1 MGCGGKPYRS
11 WAESATDYVGLDV
24 CPGAAVDIVIEP
36 GQPWPVEAGSFD
48 AVVCTQVLEHVAD
61 LQKTLAEIDRALRP
75 RGLLIVT
82 VPFAYNVHGEWDY
95 RRWSVDG
102 VRHIF
107 SPRYEIMRL
116 KPQGGVGSTVGVLLL
131 NWVETQTNRFE
142 PTRLLKG
149 ILLPLWILFSGL
161 VNALGWL
168 LDKADRTQAFYSNV
182 FLLARKRCE

>member
-1 MGCGGKPYRS
+1 
-11 WAESATDYVGLDV
+11 
-24 CPGAAVDIVIEP
+24 
-36 GQPWPVEAGSFD
+36 
-48 AVVCTQVLEHVAD
+48 
-61 LQKTLAEIDRALRP
+61 
-75 RGLLIVT
+75 
-82 VPFAYNVHGEWDY
+82 
-95 RRWSVDG
+95 
-102 VRHIF
+102 
-107 SPRYEIMRL
+107 MRL